1 MKKIY
6 LVAVLFLSSLYNG
19 VKTAQG
25 PLLTIAPDQFAKVGS
40 TIIVFRDQMPLRYG
54 DVADDFKWRVAPNK
68 KEYSSIQRRN
78 GYCKLDCP
86 YNKDL
91 FVFHKLSYFSTI
103 MEQFFAKK
111 NDTREKEYTVY
122 LKARFLPLFIKEARK
137 FAKLI
142 NEPWH
147 FHIVLMEANLP
158 EACMLVS
165 SAIRK
170 NQRNELNILHA
181 IQNISV
187 ADGRVIPHG
196 VAQIIQTF
204 L

>member
-40 TIIVFRDQMPLRYG
+40 TIIVFRDQMPLYEK
-54 DVADDFKWRVAPNK
+54 VADDFKWRVAPNK
-68 KEYSSIQRRN
+68 EKYSSIQRKN
-78 GYCKLDCP
+78 AYCKLDCP
-86 YNKDL
+86 YNQHL
-91 FVFHKLSYFSTI
+91 FVFQRLSSFSAI
-103 MEQFFAKK
+103 MEQSFVKGV
-111 NDTREKEYTVY
+111 NTRGKEYTLY
-122 LKARFLPLFIKEARK
+122 LKASFLPVFIKEARK

-165 SAIRK
+165 SAIRE

-187 ADGRVIPHG
+187 GDGKVIPHD
-196 VAQIIQTF
+196 VAKIIETF